1 MRWKKVPRTAAAS
14 SVKSQPAKPRFSTQL
29 SFSCMAAVRLL
40 TEARLRGYPLILR
53 VFKCFVVD
61 RKLAK
66 C

>member
-1 MRWKKVPRTAAAS
+1 
-14 SVKSQPAKPRFSTQL
+14 
-29 SFSCMAAVRLL
+29 MAAVRLL
-40 TEARLRGYPLILR
+40 IEARLRGYPLILR